1 MLIFIL
7 PVKVSPCS
15 QTQHMVGPTNLIA
28 SAAVISSL
36 CSFFFHH
43 SIAFSF
49 SFPLLSRSRFRV
61 CARDM
66 TGRHEAA
73 AELPLRARR
82 VQGDNG
88 GLRAPPPPLPT
99 LILSARRGRPRAER
113 RGRSGGGGRSGT
125 GGTRPWEERSSM
137 RPSEAAWA
145 DRAARAAGSSPLDT
159 YPFVSFQRHCCMD
172 TRTRRVYVSRPYPRR
187 IRVGYV
193 SDTGYAPSLPY
204 PCF

>member
-28 SAAVISSL
+28 FAAVISSL

-73 AELPLRARR
+73 AELLLRARR
-82 VQGDNG
+82 VQGDSG

-99 LILSARRGRPRAER
+99 PLLSARRGRPRAER
-113 RGRSGGGGRSGT
+113 RRREERHGWHAAMGGAEQHAAVG
-125 GGTRPWEERSSM
+125 ERSSAGG
-137 RPSEAAWA
+137 PSG
-145 DRAARAAGSSPLDT
+145 ARGRLVAVG
-159 YPFVSFQRHCCMD
+159 YVSVHEFLASLFRD
-172 TRTRRVYVSRPYPRR
+172 TRTRRGYVSRPYPRR

>member
-7 PVKVSPCS
+7 PVNVSPCF

-49 SFPLLSRSRFRV
+49 SFPLLSRSRFQV

-66 TGRHEAA
+66 MGRHEAA

-82 VQGDNG
+82 VQGDSG

-99 LILSARRGRPRAER
+99 LLLSARRGRPRAER

-125 GGTRPWEERSSM
+125 GGTRPWEERSST
-137 RPSEAAWA
+137 RPRASGAARA
-145 DRAARAAGSSPLDT
+145 DRAARASGE
-159 YPFVSFQRHCCMD
+159 QG
-172 TRTRRVYVSRPYPRR
+172 RRLVAYRRAWPASRYVSARVSNIHENNKNSDTPR
-187 IRVGYV
+187 IRI
-193 SDTGYAPSLPY
+193 
-204 PCF
+204 

>member
-82 VQGDNG
+82 VQGDSG

-99 LILSARRGRPRAER
+99 LLSAR

-125 GGTRPWEERSSM
+125 GGTRPWEERSST
-137 RPSEAAWA
+137 RPWARGAARA
-145 DRAARAAGSSPLDT
+145 DRAVRAAGSSLLDT
-159 YPFVSFQRHCCMD
+159 YPFVSFQRHCCRD
-172 TRTRRVYVSRPYPRR
+172 TRTRRGYVSRPYPRH

>member
-49 SFPLLSRSRFRV
+49 SFPLLSQSRFRV

-113 RGRSGGGGRSGT
+113 RRR
-125 GGTRPWEERSSM
+125 EERHAAMGGAEHHAAVGERSTAGG
-137 RPSEAAWA
+137 PSG
-145 DRAARAAGSSPLDT
+145 ARGRLVA
-159 YPFVSFQRHCCMD
+159 
-172 TRTRRVYVSRPYPRR
+172 
-187 IRVGYV
+187 VGYV
-193 SDTGYAPSLPY
+193 SVREFPASLLQGYADTPWIRIPAVSQAY
-204 PCF
+204 PCRIRIRHGIRTLPAVSVFLRL

>member
-15 QTQHMVGPTNLIA
+15 SNLIA

-43 SIAFSF
+43 SIAFSI

-82 VQGDNG
+82 VQGDSG

-99 LILSARRGRPRAER
+99 LLLSARRGRPRAER
-113 RGRSGGGGRSGT
+113 RRR
-125 GGTRPWEERSSM
+125 EERRGWQPRTKRSSWTN
-137 RPSEAAWA
+137 RRFSCLHCGTDIRECQCL
-145 DRAARAAGSSPLDT
+145 DFAGGKIHPET
-159 YPFVSFQRHCCMD
+159 
-172 TRTRRVYVSRPYPRR
+172 
-187 IRVGYV
+187 
-193 SDTGYAPSLPY
+193 
-204 PCF
+204 

>member
-28 SAAVISSL
+28 FAAVISSL

-99 LILSARRGRPRAER
+99 LILSARRGR
-113 RGRSGGGGRSGT
+113 SGGGGRS
-125 GGTRPWEERSSM
+125 GTRPWEERSST
-137 RPSEAAWA
+137 RPWASGVARA
-145 DRAARAAGSSPLDT
+145 DRAARAAGS
-159 YPFVSFQRHCCMD
+159 
-172 TRTRRVYVSRPYPRR
+172 
-187 IRVGYV
+187 
-193 SDTGYAPSLPY
+193 
-204 PCF
+204 